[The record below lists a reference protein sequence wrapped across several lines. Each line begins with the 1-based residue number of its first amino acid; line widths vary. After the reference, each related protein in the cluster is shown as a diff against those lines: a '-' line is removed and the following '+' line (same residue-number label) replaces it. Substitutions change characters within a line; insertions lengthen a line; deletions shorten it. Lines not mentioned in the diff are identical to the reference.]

1 LSNVSANA
9 LEAAPEDALHRSA
22 RRERLTTQFVLGGVF
37 DLQGL
42 CSRDSCVREA
52 ILRRIPLAF
61 INDFGRTSAAE
72 RIADGHCDQGLATGT
87 GTGTGAAVRCG
98 VFQRPVRAGRRG

>member
-1 LSNVSANA
+1 MRCMHLVPLLSMSYWEVH
-9 LEAAPEDALHRSA
+9 AAVIDL
-22 RRERLTTQFVLGGVF
+22 TQFVLGGVF